1 MQFYDKVQSAILL
14 DRGGLSLDDIHKSF
28 VMNDLVFNDVHNK
41 PVEVRPG
48 FVALLGADDL
58 MVTVEFLDRPADF
71 AVFRQSLSS
80 YFNRTVLCPDAEDRI
95 RRHRSHIL
103 INVSQGALPQVLK
116 SFTTTVGVAS
126 EGATLAQFQKR
137 LG

>member
-71 AVFRQSLSS
+71 VFSG
-80 YFNRTVLCPDAEDRI
+80 NRSAPTSIARC
-95 RRHRSHIL
+95 S
-103 INVSQGALPQVLK
+103 
-116 SFTTTVGVAS
+116 
-126 EGATLAQFQKR
+126 AQTPKT
-137 LG
+137 

>member
-14 DRGGLSLDDIHKSF
+14 DRGGLSL
-28 VMNDLVFNDVHNK
+28 NDVHNK

-58 MVTVEFLDRPADF
+58 MVTVEFLARPADF

-80 YFNRTVLCPDAEDRI
+80 YFNRTVLCPDA
-95 RRHRSHIL
+95 
-103 INVSQGALPQVLK
+103 
-116 SFTTTVGVAS
+116 
-126 EGATLAQFQKR
+126 
-137 LG
+137 

>member
-14 DRGGLSLDDIHKSF
+14 DRGGLSL
-28 VMNDLVFNDVHNK
+28 NDVHNK

-71 AVFRQSLSS
+71 VFSG
-80 YFNRTVLCPDAEDRI
+80 NRSAPTSIARC
-95 RRHRSHIL
+95 S
-103 INVSQGALPQVLK
+103 
-116 SFTTTVGVAS
+116 
-126 EGATLAQFQKR
+126 AQTPKT
-137 LG
+137 